1 MISPC
6 STAGLAFSARQ
17 AVLASTLLLATT
29 LAAPAVS
36 AQGLVGRAVPT
47 QGVVDFEI
55 DGSKAT
61 ASLEL
66 FGGLQADLELEF
78 DSVLGLSAAA
88 LGLSIE
94 LVSITD
100 PLLLARLPNLGSIPA
115 GLPMLIRVQPP
126 STGPLT
132 FEGTY
137 EINLHTENLE
147 YTANTPLRLFK
158 AEGGGDFHD
167 ITANVGQGSYRVR
180 GTSGGFSE
188 FLIAV
193 EARSSNTVIEAKYD
207 RLRAALTAGSAS
219 IPATVYNDLLNLL
232 DSSELYGYELDDHDL
247 AQDELKEFIELV
259 EDHAG
264 GSGIPNVWRS
274 SGDLDNLAGTLVAH
288 AETLIFS
295 LRMSA

>member
-1 MISPC
+1 MISPRC
-6 STAGLAFSARQ
+6 IAGFTASARP
-17 AVLASTLLLATT
+17 AVLGTTLLLAATFVEPV
-29 LAAPAVS
+29 AS
-36 AQGLVGRAVPT
+36 AQGVVG
-47 QGVVDFEI
+47 FEI
-55 DGSKAT
+55 DDTTVT

-66 FGGLQADLELEF
+66 PGGLQTDFELEF
-78 DSVLGLSAAA
+78 DSVLGLNAQA

-100 PLLLARLPNLGSIPA
+100 PLLLARLPALGSIPA

-126 STGPLT
+126 STGPLA
-132 FEGTY
+132 FEGIY

-188 FLIAV
+188 FLIAA
-193 EARSSNTVIEAKYD
+193 EGRSSDAVIEAKYD
-207 RLRAALTAGSAS
+207 RLRAALTAGVAS
-219 IPATVYNDLLNLL
+219 IPATIYSDLSGHL
-232 DSSELYGYELDDHDL
+232 DSSELYGYELGDHDL
-247 AQDELKEFIELV
+247 AQDELEEFIELV

-274 SGDLDNLAGTLVAH
+274 SGDLHNLAGTLIAH